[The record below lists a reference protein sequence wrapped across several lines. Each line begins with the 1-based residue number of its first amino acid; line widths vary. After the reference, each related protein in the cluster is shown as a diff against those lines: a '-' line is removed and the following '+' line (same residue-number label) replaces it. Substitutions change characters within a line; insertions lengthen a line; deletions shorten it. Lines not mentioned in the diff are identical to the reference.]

1 MKRLLFLLLIISSFS
16 SRAQSADEKD
26 VLAQVEKLRQVMIK
40 PDKTVLQE
48 LAADELTYGHSSGM
62 IEDKA
67 AFVDE
72 FVLGRS
78 VFTSIEIE
86 DQTIRIAGDAA
97 IVRHR
102 FIGDSFNKDA
112 PAKVDIIVMM
122 VWQKQDGQWKLLAR
136 QSAKIPPEYVKN

>member
-1 MKRLLFLLLIISSFS
+1 MKRLLILALIFLPFS
-16 SRAQSADEKD
+16 INAQSTDEQE

-40 PDKTVLQE
+40 PDKAVLQD
-48 LAADELTYGHSSGM
+48 LAADELVYGHSSGM

-72 FVLGRS
+72 FVLARS

-102 FIGDSFNKDA
+102 LIGDSYNKDV

-122 VWQKQDGQWKLLAR
+122 VWQKQNGQWKLLAR